1 MPTNVNAPCCHI
13 GRQYADIVHAITT
26 LLLENC
32 GYQTDRKSYDQRKIS
47 LGHLVGATRDAD
59 SDRFI
64 NLAFARA
71 ISASP
76 RLE

>member
-47 LGHLVGATRDAD
+47 LR
-59 SDRFI
+59 
-64 NLAFARA
+64 LA
-71 ISASP
+71 I
-76 RLE
+76 